1 MEYRKVIELKD
12 GRTCVLRHGTAADA
26 EAVLDVFVRT
36 HGETDYLTSYPD
48 EIAFT
53 LEREAAYL
61 KSKAEDPGELELLAE
76 VDGRIVGTAGIDRVG
91 KYDKVKHRASFGIS
105 IAREYWGLGV
115 GRAMVRACVEC
126 AESLGYLQLELD
138 AAAENARAL
147 ALYESEGFVEYGRNP
162 KGFRSRLTGWQEL
175 VLMRREL
182 RGESGGEA

>member
-1 MEYRKVIELKD
+1 MEYRKEIELKD

-36 HGETDYLTSYPD
+36 HGESDYLTSYPD

-53 LEREAAYL
+53 LEQEAAYL
-61 KSKAEDPGELELLAE
+61 KSKAEDPCELELLAE

-105 IAREYWGLGV
+105 VAREYWGLGV
-115 GRAMVRACVEC
+115 GRAMTRACIEC
-126 AESLGYLQLELD
+126 ARSVGYAQLELD
-138 AAAENARAL
+138 VIAENKSAR
-147 ALYESEGFVEYGRNP
+147 ALYESVGFSEYGRNP
-162 KGFRSRLTGWQEL
+162 KGFRSRLTGWQEI

-182 RGESGGEA
+182 S